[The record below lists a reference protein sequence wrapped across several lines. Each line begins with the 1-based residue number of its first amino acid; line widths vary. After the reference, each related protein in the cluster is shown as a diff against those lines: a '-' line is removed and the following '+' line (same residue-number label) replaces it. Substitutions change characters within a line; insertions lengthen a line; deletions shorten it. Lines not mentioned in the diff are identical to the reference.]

1 MTDCSNKILIGKKA
15 ILDYLQ
21 LSENT
26 FFKFVKR
33 GLPVRVIENRY
44 YAHKENLDLY
54 FQKLTIGD
62 GRVVDGAE

>member
-44 YAHKENLDLY
+44 YAHTDNLDLY

>member
-1 MTDCSNKILIGKKA
+1 MRSCSTKILIGKKA

-26 FFKFVKR
+26 FFKFVQR

-44 YAHKENLDLY
+44 YAHTDNLDLY

-62 GRVVDGAE
+62 GRVVEEAD